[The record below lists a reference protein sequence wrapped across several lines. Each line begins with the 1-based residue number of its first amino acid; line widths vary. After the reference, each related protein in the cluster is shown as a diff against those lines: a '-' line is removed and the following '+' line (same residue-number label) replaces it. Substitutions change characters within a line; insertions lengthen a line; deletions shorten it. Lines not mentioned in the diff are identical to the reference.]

1 MKKKGKCGKHSYSGE
16 SICQTRKRKRNGWI
30 NHSRDGEERRKMHDD
45 PRALALLLYICRM
58 WRSRSS
64 TVAGRGWRRRRRIRW
79 PTWRSKLWVIWLHHQ
94 LYNTRTRSI
103 ICILGS
109 WGEKKKQFGPRKERL
124 GIIGM
129 DVIGKNQSQI
139 WFRFHF
145 FLYAS
150 IPTTPTSSCF
160 LCPCL
165 YILIYANHASCICC
179 GVYIY
184 MHGSTNLLAPIY
196 KRVHP
201 TTICSFLTL
210 ANPTLI

>member
-1 MKKKGKCGKHSYSGE
+1 MKKKKESVENIRIPVNRYVKQGREREMGE
-16 SICQTRKRKRNGWI
+16 SITVGTARR
-30 NHSRDGEERRKMHDD
+30 GERCMTTLERW
-45 PRALALLLYICRM
+45 PSCYICRM

-184 MHGSTNLLAPIY
+184 MHGPTNLLASIY